1 MEKNSN
7 KTNSVRV
14 LGEVDVLPL
23 LQLLPELMQQ
33 WDTDAAINPN
43 KKYSLAQVNHINFRW
58 SNKKSDP
65 VDYFD
70 LPLWEKYR
78 TILLP
83 IMKQAVKPFGY
94 KSGYFPRVMFAKMQ
108 PGTII
113 PEHIDGNTRGWI
125 PHKIHVPMITNP
137 DVAFTIRGV
146 SYNFT
151 KGTAVEVDN
160 SGLHGVKNT
169 GKTARI
175 HFIFE
180 YLDGSIN
187 KIPQNDLA

>member
-78 TILLP
+78 SILLP

-125 PHKIHVPMITNP
+125 PHKIHVPIITNP

-169 GKTARI
+169 GVTARI

-180 YLDGSIN
+180 YLDGAIN